1 MNVTAVAIFALSYLI
16 CVFCGYKY
24 LNVGGNIGELL
35 KIPAYYSISCY
46 VFVAVLAALAVF
58 GCIYKNRLML
68 FLAAGYELVFI
79 LGFAMLAFSATGA
92 IGNDILNTA
101 AVVASTV
108 AIIPVYGVI
117 WHINWLFFVLFAAI
131 TVFGVVAIIKALK
144 RK

>member
-1 MNVTAVAIFALSYLI
+1 MNIAAVAVFALSYFV
-16 CVFCGYKY
+16 CAFCGYKY

-35 KIPAYYSISCY
+35 KIPAYYSISCC
-46 VFVAVLAALAVF
+46 VFVAVLAALTVF
-58 GCIYKNRLML
+58 GYIYKNRLML
-68 FLAAGYELVFI
+68 FLAAGFELVFI
-79 LGFAMLAFSATGA
+79 LGFAMLAFSASGA

-117 WHINWLFFVLFAAI
+117 WHINWLFFVLFAVI
-131 TVFGVVAIIKALK
+131 TVFDIVAIIKISK